1 MDVVALNDKQ
11 DAILNAAFQAFSSY
25 GYRRTAMDDIARC
38 AGISRSALYLH
49 WRNKEDIFRS
59 LAVRYF
65 EEAQRDMTR
74 ALAQPGQSLEAA
86 LMAGFVAKDGK
97 FMAAVLTTPHGAELL
112 DAGFAV
118 TGDVAAAGEVLL
130 AGVLAD
136 WLRGLALPEGIGTAD
151 EVAVSILQAVKGLK
165 TSVRTM
171 EAYRAG
177 QQRLAR
183 LFARAIG

>member
-1 MDVVALNDKQ
+1 MDMQALNDKQ
-11 DAILNAAFQAFSSY
+11 DAILNAAFLAFSSY
-25 GYRRTAMDDIARC
+25 GYRRTAMGDIARV

-49 WRNKEDIFRS
+49 WRNKEDFFRS

-65 EEAQRDMTR
+65 DEAQRDMAQ
-74 ALAQPGQSLEAA
+74 ALARPGQTAEAA
-86 LMAGFVAKDGK
+86 LMAAFIAKDGK
-97 FMAAVLTTPHGAELL
+97 FMETVLTTPHGAELL

-118 TGDVAAAGEVLL
+118 TGDLVAAAEARM

-136 WLRGLALPEGIGTAD
+136 WLGGQALPDGLGTAD
-151 EVAVSILQAVKGLK
+151 EVAVSILQSVKGLK
-165 TSVRTM
+165 TSVRTLDD
-171 EAYRAG
+171 YRAG